1 MDPSS
6 AWGQK
11 KVENMFSM
19 KENKSHAARKRM
31 LSNVFSKSF
40 LQSSK
45 DALEMTRLIV
55 FDRLLPTLD
64 SSAVKD
70 SPVEVYE
77 LNYGTTM
84 DFVSSYLFGVSNDAN
99 FILDVEMRKRF
110 LGWYW
115 GRPDHSFWIQ
125 ELPRLTQIFRSIG
138 INLVPKWVHA
148 ANAEIEA
155 WLLGKCQAAEQTI
168 NAASEYSEKAHGTHP
183 IVYGQ
188 LRDSVKKS
196 RTESGSGEKTDCSVQ
211 EETLIASELLD
222 HVGAGM
228 DTSGIT
234 LTYIYWEMSRNP
246 ELQDRLRKELLTL
259 SPTLEMRNRSTLPSA
274 RSVDALPL
282 LHAIVMETL
291 RRHGAIPGSQ
301 PRITPSTPTS
311 VAGSPPL
318 PGGVRISAQAYSLH
332 RNEQVFPEPEAWRPE
347 RWLDADPSQ
356 KEKMMRWFWAFG
368 SGPRMCVGSNLAM
381 HEIKYVTAAVYS
393 NFSTSIVDD
402 SGMDQVDS
410 YTAGPEGEELILK
423 FSRIQ

>member
-1 MDPSS
+1 
-6 AWGQK
+6 
-11 KVENMFSM
+11 
-19 KENKSHAARKRM
+19 
-31 LSNVFSKSF
+31 
-40 LQSSK
+40 
-45 DALEMTRLIV
+45 MTRLIV

-381 HEIKYVTAAVYS
+381 HGTLFPQSASILIAVA
-393 NFSTSIVDD
+393 D
-402 SGMDQVDS
+402 
-410 YTAGPEGEELILK
+410 
-423 FSRIQ
+423 